1 MMKKT
6 CLINQY
12 LFIFLLC
19 FFIINHYP
27 SYSQSIDQKRD
38 QAIELFNKGET
49 QKSIFILKKL
59 ANKDQDPSS
68 MLALGKIY
76 LKNKDLEN
84 AFYWINL
91 SGFKCNKSA
100 LASLKIFYLNK
111 SSKYFDPYRYSQ
123 IVKKCDPK
131 HQKIKN
137 NKVAKKK
144 VNESIGKTKPNKDK
158 IIDNQVANL
167 WSKIAQIEGK
177 IVAHGT
183 GFSISSNGYFLTNHH
198 VVNGCL
204 NIGIRY
210 NNLYGKA
217 SIINFNENLDI
228 ALLKVNA
235 PTPHYAKFSPEQ
247 YVAGEE
253 IFVAGYP
260 VMELFGTEMSVRKG
274 TITSPQV
281 RSFSNHRGRILIDA
295 SIASGN
301 SGGPVINK
309 HGAIRGVVTG
319 GLSEKW
325 IKKFEEK
332 GILIGNS
339 TFGLMISGN
348 LVRLWLEE
356 ISTSPYDVIEKA
368 SSIEPKA
375 IGRIAKKY
383 TSLIEC
389 YEK

>member
-1 MMKKT
+1 MMKKSLT
-6 CLINQY
+6 INQF

-19 FFIINHYP
+19 FFIFNYYP

-38 QAIELFNKGET
+38 KAIELFNKGET

-59 ANKDQDPSS
+59 ADKDQDSSS
-68 MLALGKIY
+68 MLAIGKIY
-76 LKNKDLEN
+76 LQNRDLEN

-91 SGFKCNKSA
+91 SGVECNKSA
-100 LASLKIFYLNK
+100 LASLKVFYLNK

-123 IVKKCDPK
+123 MVKKCDPK
-131 HQKIKN
+131 YQNIKN
-137 NKVAKKK
+137 KKNLKKK
-144 VNESIGKTKPNKDK
+144 DNKHIK
-158 IIDNQVANL
+158 KVRPKKYNIIDNRVANL

-198 VVNGCL
+198 VIDECL

-217 SIINFNENLDI
+217 SLINFNESLDI

-235 PTPHYAKFSPEQ
+235 PTPLYAKFNPEQ

-260 VMELFGTEMSVRKG
+260 VMELFGTEMSIRKG

-281 RSFSNHRGRILIDA
+281 RNFRNNRGRILIDA

-301 SGGPVINK
+301 SGGPVLNK
-309 HGAIRGVVTG
+309 NGAIRGIVTG

-332 GILIGNS
+332 GVLIGNS

-356 ISTSPYDVIEKA
+356 INIKSHDVIINA
-368 SSIEPKA
+368 SSKEPEL
-375 IGRIAKKY
+375 IGAIAKKF